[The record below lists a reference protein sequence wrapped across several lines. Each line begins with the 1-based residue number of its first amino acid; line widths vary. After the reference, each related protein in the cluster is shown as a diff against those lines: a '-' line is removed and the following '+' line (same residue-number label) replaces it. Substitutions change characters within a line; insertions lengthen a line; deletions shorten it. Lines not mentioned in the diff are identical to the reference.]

1 MSQENSI
8 NADSGTPA
16 QPRRYRVTTNYQ
28 AYYTDP
34 IAVHAGETFHVSEK
48 VDAWQDNPDW
58 LWVWC
63 TDQRGKSGWVPK
75 AIIVLNAD
83 GTTGTARTPYAATEL
98 SVVAGDEL
106 TASHEE
112 SGWLWCSDQQGRQGW
127 VPLAHVAPSQK

>member
-1 MSQENSI
+1 MSQENII
-8 NADSGTPA
+8 NIEFGTPV
-16 QPRRYRVTTNYQ
+16 QPRRYRVTTDYQ
-28 AYYTDP
+28 ASSTDP
-34 IAVHAGETFHVSEK
+34 IAVHAGETFQVSEK

-83 GTTGTARTPYAATEL
+83 GTTGTTRNAYAAREL

-106 TASHEE
+106 AASHEE

-127 VPLAHVAPSQK
+127 VPLAHVASLG